1 MSSRR
6 VPARGGGAVG
16 CQLGEEFLAVRCQL
30 KGQYGASG
38 RNRKG
43 GRGRLA
49 SGLATTDQRA
59 IARAVGAIARPS
71 ETVMLITEAFP
82 IRGTSPAE
90 AKPYF
95 DRESDTVTPT
105 VSEARSFP
113 TMQMPSEVQSKCG
126 ARGRTEHH
134 EREAT
139 TNRNENPKEGRPRPQ
154 WRRVYGLP
162 STPRQ

>member
-1 MSSRR
+1 MSGSR

-16 CQLGEEFLAVRCQL
+16 CQPEEGFLAVRCQL

-43 GRGRLA
+43 GRGRIA

-59 IARAVGAIARPS
+59 IARAFGATERPS
-71 ETVMLITEAFP
+71 ETVMLLTEAFP
-82 IRGTSPAE
+82 ISGTSQAE
-90 AKPYF
+90 PKPYF

-113 TMQMPSEVQSKCG
+113 TVQNTKQG
-126 ARGRTEHH
+126 ANQVRGKGKKQT
-134 EREAT
+134 
-139 TNRNENPKEGRPRPQ
+139 
-154 WRRVYGLP
+154 
-162 STPRQ
+162 S